1 MVRPPTPTPLWPTW
15 PQRPLSAATLS
26 NPSPLEE
33 SEDFAHASVAVVASR
48 DLCGDFQ
55 GPEVGCVYP
64 ASPQQP
70 AGASGPLSQPPPVF
84 SAAAAAAWPF
94 VGQPRKSISS
104 RRNAWGNLS
113 YADLLTKAMES
124 PAEERKSVPYFKVC
138 FVTEYVVSF
147 REKFY
152 GVLRRSRK
160 MGPAFASIPLTCVF
174 LLVGKIFFNDFVK
187 CIFCAFEL
195 VVFSFFYSYYSKLAL
210 HQHLSAEEQSDRPP
224 SLMAPKKPRSQYS
237 LILTIGR
244 GAFSTVNLAYHH
256 LTRTLVVIKL
266 ADNAKSCRQ
275 LIQSEVEIL
284 QKVRHPNIIRLF
296 EVIETRHRFYVIT
309 EYVKG
314 GDLMQ
319 QVTEE
324 GRLEEGEAQRVFGQL
339 VSAIK
344 YCHSRDIVHLDLQ
357 PDNILLDEEANVKLA
372 DFGFATMCRAG
383 TVLLDQ
389 CGTKLF
395 NAPEQ
400 VLGKG
405 YDGKKVDVWS
415 LGVLLYFITT
425 GYHPFRG
432 SSVEEIEKKI
442 TTGSY
447 EFPSHISRQL
457 ENLIRQMLTVAPERR
472 PSIEDLQQHPW
483 VTDWDETLST
493 DSDPDPDILGIL
505 SDLGFNTNDVLESLR
520 GNKYDELM
528 GLYLIIREKARKE
541 LESDLE
547 YTTSSESV
555 DSSVVSSPILRTT
568 PCL

>member
-1 MVRPPTPTPLWPTW
+1 
-15 PQRPLSAATLS
+15 
-26 NPSPLEE
+26 
-33 SEDFAHASVAVVASR
+33 
-48 DLCGDFQ
+48 
-55 GPEVGCVYP
+55 
-64 ASPQQP
+64 
-70 AGASGPLSQPPPVF
+70 
-84 SAAAAAAWPF
+84 
-94 VGQPRKSISS
+94 
-104 RRNAWGNLS
+104 
-113 YADLLTKAMES
+113 
-124 PAEERKSVPYFKVC
+124 
-138 FVTEYVVSF
+138 
-147 REKFY
+147 
-152 GVLRRSRK
+152 
-160 MGPAFASIPLTCVF
+160 
-174 LLVGKIFFNDFVK
+174 
-187 CIFCAFEL
+187 
-195 VVFSFFYSYYSKLAL
+195 
-210 HQHLSAEEQSDRPP
+210 
-224 SLMAPKKPRSQYS
+224 MAPKKPRSQYS

-256 LTRTLVVIKL
+256 LTRTLVAIKL